1 MKKVKVLKFLDLKV
15 QKYLVTPYASLT
27 YKIQNYQT
35 SIMFWLFEWYLGL
48 NDKVCSHEHFI
59 TTLHC
64 ADCCM
69 APTTQWASSVGTEN
83 CWVVIKVSKD
93 FKRFVIVIQRNQGN
107 YMKEFLILCNKKV
120 NKENSLSSSRTSLI
134 QKTLIRRKNSQIDI

>member
-1 MKKVKVLKFLDLKV
+1 MLQFSWFKCA
-15 QKYLVTPYASLT
+15 KYLVTLYPSPT
-27 YKIQNYQT
+27 QKIQNYQT
-35 SIMFWLFEWYLGL
+35 STMFWLFELYFGVK
-48 NDKVCSHEHFI
+48 DKVCSHEHFI